1 MKVIKFPNKPQ
12 GEFSEA
18 DQAFFNRSWM
28 NWCESNGVRYPNTPM
43 DEYKEYYSNW
53 REQFR
58 VLVDVTNS
66 REIGEA

>member
-12 GEFSEA
+12 GEFNEA
-18 DQAFFNRSWM
+18 DQAFFNRSWI
-28 NWCESNGVRYPNTPM
+28 NWCENNNVNRYNTPP
-43 DEYKEYYSNW
+43 DKFEEYYSNW

-58 VLVDVTNS
+58 VIVKVTNS